1 MKPILI
7 RRGLIGILLCFV
19 VLNFYK
25 TKHLYNHPDYPYD
38 ARNVF
43 IAGNLWLKSENPYND
58 SLLKASWTN
67 YVKTH
72 RIQTKKL
79 PGFPD
84 CGMIYPFWSIPIL
97 IPYYIL
103 PWPLGQRELIWL
115 SSWLFILIIA
125 WFAFKSFNIKAINF
139 WLWLLII
146 LAFKSSL
153 VAVALGQP
161 LLMSMA
167 AIMASWYFYTK
178 NKDALSGLL
187 LGIAMLKVTLC
198 IPFVVLFL
206 ANKKWKLL
214 LFSSIFPILA
224 AFSFY
229 HVSGNLYIPEMLK
242 NMATQMQINY
252 AGPTLTAVNTNL
264 TELGILL
271 NYFGGID
278 YKFISVF
285 NVIMMFSG
293 ILILVWFYFKGFIKG
308 HSFLGL
314 LILWNFMFSYHLIY
328 DCLLLIFLIPL
339 VKTNGNGT
347 NGNGKWIWLILLAPL
362 FLPIN
367 GLFKNTDW
375 IQFHLP
381 ITLLAL
387 FLYLVYAS
395 YQPIS
400 NRRI

>member
-7 RRGLIGILLCFV
+7 RIGLIGILLCFIV
-19 VLNFYK
+19 QNIYK
-25 TKHLYNHPDYPYD
+25 TKNFYNHPDYPYD

-43 IAGNLWLKSENPYND
+43 IAGNLWLQGENPYND
-58 SLLKASWTN
+58 SLLKTEWQNSA
-67 YVKTH
+67 
-72 RIQTKKL
+72 IQNNLNTTKP
-79 PGFPD
+79 PGFKD
-84 CGMIYPFWSIPIL
+84 CGMIYPFWAIPIL
-97 IPYYIL
+97 VPYYLFSWPVAKQIIWIL
-103 PWPLGQRELIWL
+103 
-115 SSWLFILIIA
+115 SWLFIFFIA
-125 WFAFKSFNIKAINF
+125 WFATKSFNIKALNF

-167 AIMASWYFYTK
+167 AIMTSWYFYTK
-178 NKDALSGLL
+178 NKDTLSGLL

-198 IPFVVLFL
+198 IPFVILFL

-214 LFSSIFPILA
+214 IFSSIFPILA

-229 HVSGNLYIPEMLK
+229 QVSGSLFIPEMLE
-242 NMATQMQINY
+242 NMDTQMQINY
-252 AGPTLTAVNTNL
+252 AGAKLTAVNTNL

-271 NYFGGID
+271 NYFGGIE

-285 NVIMMFSG
+285 NVIMLFLG
-293 ILILVWFYFKGFIKG
+293 IIILAGFYLKGFVKEY
-308 HSFLGL
+308 SFLAL
-314 LILWNFMFSYHLIY
+314 LILWNFLFSYHLIY
-328 DCLLLIFLIPL
+328 DCLLLVFLVPL
-339 VKTNGNGT
+339 VKTSGNF
-347 NGNGKWIWLILLAPL
+347 KWIWLVLLAPL

-381 ITLLAL
+381 VTILAL
-387 FLYLVYAS
+387 FLYLVYDS
-395 YQPIS
+395 YQHIS
-400 NRRI
+400 SRRI

>member
-19 VLNFYK
+19 VLNSYK
-25 TKHLYNHPDYPYD
+25 TKNFYNHPDYPYD

-43 IAGNLWLKSENPYND
+43 IAGNLWLHGENPYND
-58 SLLKASWTN
+58 SLLKTEWQNIATQN
-67 YVKTH
+67 KLNT
-72 RIQTKKL
+72 TKP
-79 PGFPD
+79 PGFKD

-97 IPYYIL
+97 VPYYL
-103 PWPLGQRELIWL
+103 FSWPVAKQIIWL
-115 SSWLFILIIA
+115 LSWLFIFIIA
-125 WFAFKSFNIKAINF
+125 WFASKSFHIKALNF
-139 WLWLLII
+139 WFWLHII

-153 VAVALGQP
+153 VAVTLGQP

-178 NKDALSGLL
+178 NKEALSGLL

-214 LFSSIFPILA
+214 IFSSIFPVLA
-224 AFSFY
+224 ALSFY
-229 HVSGNLYIPEMLK
+229 QVSGNLYIPEMLK

-252 AGPTLTAVNTNL
+252 AGSTLTSVNTNL
-264 TELGILL
+264 TEFGILL

-293 ILILVWFYFKGFIKG
+293 ILILVWFYFKGFIKE

-314 LILWNFMFSYHLIY
+314 LILWNLLFSYHLIY
-328 DCLLLIFLIPL
+328 DCLLLVFLVPL
-339 VKTNGNGT
+339 VKTNGNET
-347 NGNGKWIWLILLAPL
+347 NGNGKWIWLVLLAPL

-381 ITLLAL
+381 VTILAL

-395 YQPIS
+395 YQHIS
-400 NRRI
+400 NRGI

>member
-1 MKPILI
+1 MKPILL
-7 RRGLIGILLCFV
+7 RRGLIGVLICFV
-19 VLNFYK
+19 VLNIYK
-25 TKHLYNHPDYPYD
+25 TKNLYNHPDYPYD

-43 IAGNLWLKSENPYND
+43 IEGNLWLQGQNS
-58 SLLKASWTN
+58 A
-67 YVKTH
+67 
-72 RIQTKKL
+72 IQNNLNTTKP
-79 PGFPD
+79 PGFKD
-84 CGMIYPFWSIPIL
+84 CGMIYPFWAIPIL
-97 IPYYIL
+97 VPYYL
-103 PWPLGQRELIWL
+103 FSWPVAKQIIWL
-115 SSWLFILIIA
+115 LSWLFIFFIA
-125 WFAFKSFNIKAINF
+125 WFATKLFNIKALNF
-139 WLWLLII
+139 WLWLLMI

-178 NKDALSGLL
+178 NKDTLSGLL

-198 IPFVVLFL
+198 IPFVILFL

-214 LFSSIFPILA
+214 IFSSIFPILA
-224 AFSFY
+224 TFSFY
-229 HVSGNLYIPEMLK
+229 QVSGNLYIPEMLK

-252 AGPTLTAVNTNL
+252 AGPTLTAVNTTL

-285 NVIMMFSG
+285 NVIMLFLG
-293 ILILVWFYFKGFIKG
+293 IIILAGFYLKGFVKEY
-308 HSFLGL
+308 SFLAL
-314 LILWNFMFSYHLIY
+314 LILWNFLFSYHLIY
-328 DCLLLIFLIPL
+328 DCLLLVFLVPL
-339 VKTNGNGT
+339 VKTNDNM
-347 NGNGKWIWLILLAPL
+347 KWIWLAVLAPL

-367 GLFKNTDW
+367 GIFKNTDW

-395 YQPIS
+395 YQHIS
-400 NRRI
+400 SRRI